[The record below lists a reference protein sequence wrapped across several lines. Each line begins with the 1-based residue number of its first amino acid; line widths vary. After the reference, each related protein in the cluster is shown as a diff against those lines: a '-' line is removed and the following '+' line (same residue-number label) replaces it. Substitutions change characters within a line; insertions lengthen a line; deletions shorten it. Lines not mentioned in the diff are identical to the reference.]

1 MFFILPSL
9 GWVKNRRIRF
19 NCYLPLVDPSRHQ
32 EGAKVENSRKARF
45 SLTGKD
51 WLNFFSL
58 VQVGGTEE

>member
-1 MFFILPSL
+1 
-9 GWVKNRRIRF
+9 
-19 NCYLPLVDPSRHQ
+19 VDPSRHQ